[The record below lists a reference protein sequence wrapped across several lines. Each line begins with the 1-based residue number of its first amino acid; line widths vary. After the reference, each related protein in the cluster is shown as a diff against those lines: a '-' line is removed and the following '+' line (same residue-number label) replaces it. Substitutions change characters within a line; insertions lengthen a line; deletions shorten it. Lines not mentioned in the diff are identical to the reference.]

1 MHHTQ
6 QLQQQIQRLRQEV
19 NDITRRLQQTATVL
33 NQELNQISSLAQ
45 MQDIQQSLGQ
55 AGTFAQAGYGQ
66 AGYGQQALGATG
78 MQTMGAQMQPFIP
91 GYSQSAQFQPQQ
103 AGQYAQMQ
111 PLTGFV
117 AQNFSASQLPTLMQG
132 QQQQGGQMGG
142 QAGAGLLSAG
152 YQQQYMPQ
160 GISQYGFR

>member
-33 NQELNQISSLAQ
+33 NQEMNQISNLAQ
-45 MQDIQQSLGQ
+45 MQDIQQGFGQ
-55 AGTFAQAGYGQ
+55 ASTYAQ
-66 AGYGQQALGATG
+66 AGYGQQAFGAAG

-91 GYSQSAQFQPQQ
+91 GYGQSNQFQSQQ
-103 AGQYAQMQ
+103 GGQYTQMQ
-111 PLTGFV
+111 PLAGFV

-132 QQQQGGQMGG
+132 QQQSGQMSGM
-142 QAGAGLLSAG
+142 AGTGVMGTG
-152 YQQQYMPQ
+152 YQQQYLPQ

>member
-33 NQELNQISSLAQ
+33 NQEMNQITSLAQ

-66 AGYGQQALGATG
+66 QAFGATG

-132 QQQQGGQMGG
+132 QQQQAGPMGA
-142 QAGAGLLSAG
+142 QAGAGLQSAG

-160 GISQYGFR
+160 GIGQYGFR

>member
-33 NQELNQISSLAQ
+33 NQEMNQITSLAQ
-45 MQDIQQSLGQ
+45 MQDIQQTLGQ
-55 AGTFAQAGYGQ
+55 AGTYAQ
-66 AGYGQQALGATG
+66 AGYGQQAFGAAG

-91 GYSQSAQFQPQQ
+91 GYSQTAQFQPQQ

-117 AQNFSASQLPTLMQG
+117 SQNFSASQLPALMQG
-132 QQQQGGQMGG
+132 QQQQAGQMG
-142 QAGAGLLSAG
+142 QAGAGLMGAG
-152 YQQQYMPQ
+152 YQQQQYMPQ